1 MKSRL
6 CGVGRVRGGGSMR
19 VGRGGMRVARGGGD
33 NPS

>member
-6 CGVGRVRGGGSMR
+6 CGVEGGREGGRAG
-19 VGRGGMRVARGGGD
+19 GKGMRVARGGGD